1 MISCLRPQ
9 KVWFFQNL
17 ILKKSSP
24 WTAALPSSFRKSLKL
39 KLQLMRIPVGFYLCF
54 RTGKTTDGP
63 SFSACSFTW
72 PTHRGGTPP
81 RTLGVSHPTQP
92 LPPLDGIKARQIDI
106 RHRSRRVVQLPNL
119 SSPKGH
125 LHQQAEGWNI
135 HGWGRHFCWRTKN
148 AWD

>member
-1 MISCLRPQ
+1 
-9 KVWFFQNL
+9 
-17 ILKKSSP
+17 
-24 WTAALPSSFRKSLKL
+24 
-39 KLQLMRIPVGFYLCF
+39 MRIPVGFYLCF

-125 LHQQAEGWNI
+125 LHQQADGWKNSWPGGDI
-135 HGWGRHFCWRTKN
+135 FVGEKKTLGEMLHSGKFHLTFGPFFGRDSPNLRDVDGHLLWSCGKRKL
-148 AWD
+148 A